1 MKKLLLSCL
10 VLMLTACESVQPYV
24 NAYLDD
30 LNQKLQ
36 QGTATQ
42 QTVSLLNSPY
52 FIQEKTQ
59 ADVNRLLDKARPEEV
74 SYSDWR
80 GVKPVLSR
88 LIGSLACNASY
99 QDLKQETHIDF
110 KEFADGKYGKQE
122 TTPILSLLFPQ
133 KTHHNDWW
141 NGNKTNAEE
150 AVQKYCYQVSQIQ
163 ITGFSGDYATVY
175 FENDEG
181 EILKHTVELRLIPE
195 TNRWMYVRY

>member
-10 VLMLTACESVQPYV
+10 VLTLTACESVQPYV

-52 FIQEKTQ
+52 FIREETQ
-59 ADVNRLLDKARPEEV
+59 ADVNRLWEKARPEEV

-80 GVKPVLSR
+80 GIKPVLSR

-110 KEFADGKYGKQE
+110 KWSADNDYGEQA
-122 TTPILSLLFPQ
+122 TVPILALVFSR
-133 KTHHNDWW
+133 KINS
-141 NGNKTNAEE
+141 EE
-150 AVQKYCYQVSQIQ
+150 YIQRNCYHVAQIQ
-163 ITGFSGDYATVY
+163 VRNYLGGYVTDATVY
-175 FENDEG
+175 FESGKGNV
-181 EILKHTVELRLIPE
+181 LSHTVSLTLIPE
-195 TNRWMYVRY
+195 TERWMYIGY

>member
-1 MKKLLLSCL
+1 MKKLLLYCL
-10 VLMLTACESVQPYV
+10 VLTLTACKSVQPYV

-59 ADVNRLLDKARPEEV
+59 ADVNRLLDKARPEKV

-80 GVKPVLSR
+80 GIKPVLSR

-110 KEFADGKYGKQE
+110 KWVADNDYYGEQA
-122 TTPILSLLFPQ
+122 TVPILALVFSR
-133 KTHHNDWW
+133 KINS
-141 NGNKTNAEE
+141 EE
-150 AVQKYCYQVSQIQ
+150 YIQQDCYHVAQIQ
-163 ITGFSGDYATVY
+163 VGNYSGYVTDATVY
-175 FENDEG
+175 FESDKGNV
-181 EILKHTVELRLIPE
+181 LSHTVRLRLIPE
-195 TNRWMYVRY
+195 TERWMYIGY

>member
-10 VLMLTACESVQPYV
+10 VLTLTACESVQPYV

-80 GVKPVLSR
+80 GIKPVLSR

-110 KEFADGKYGKQE
+110 KWVADNDYYGEQA
-122 TTPILSLLFPQ
+122 TVPILALVFSR
-133 KTHHNDWW
+133 KINS
-141 NGNKTNAEE
+141 EE
-150 AVQKYCYQVSQIQ
+150 YIQQDCYHVAQIQ
-163 ITGFSGDYATVY
+163 VGNYSRYVTDATVY
-175 FENDEG
+175 FESDKGNV
-181 EILKHTVELRLIPE
+181 LSHTVRLRLIPE
-195 TNRWMYVRY
+195 TERWMYIGY

>member
-10 VLMLTACESVQPYV
+10 VLTLTACESVQPYV

-80 GVKPVLSR
+80 GIKPVLSR
-88 LIGSLACNASY
+88 LISSLACNASY

-110 KEFADGKYGKQE
+110 KWVADNDYYGEQA
-122 TTPILSLLFPQ
+122 TVPILALVFSR
-133 KTHHNDWW
+133 KINS
-141 NGNKTNAEE
+141 EE
-150 AVQKYCYQVSQIQ
+150 YIQQDCYHVAQIQ
-163 ITGFSGDYATVY
+163 VGNYSRYVTDATVY
-175 FENDEG
+175 FESDKGNV
-181 EILKHTVELRLIPE
+181 LSHTVRLRLIPE
-195 TNRWMYVRY
+195 TERWMYIGY

>member
-10 VLMLTACESVQPYV
+10 VLTLTACESVQPYI

-52 FIQEKTQ
+52 FIREETQ
-59 ADVNRLLDKARPEEV
+59 ADVNQLLDKARPEEV

-80 GVKPVLSR
+80 GIKPVLSR

-110 KEFADGKYGKQE
+110 KWSADNDYGEQA
-122 TTPILSLLFPQ
+122 TVPILALVFSQ
-133 KTHHNDWW
+133 KINS
-141 NGNKTNAEE
+141 EE
-150 AVQKYCYQVSQIQ
+150 YIQRDCYHVAQIQ
-163 ITGFSGDYATVY
+163 VDYSGYVTDATVY
-175 FENDEG
+175 FESGQGNV
-181 EILKHTVELRLIPE
+181 LSHTVRLRLIPE
-195 TNRWMYVRY
+195 TERWMYFGY

>member
-10 VLMLTACESVQPYV
+10 VLTLTACESVQPYV

-52 FIQEKTQ
+52 FIQEETQ
-59 ADVNRLLDKARPEEV
+59 ADVNQLLDKARPEEV

-80 GVKPVLSR
+80 GIKPVLSR

-110 KEFADGKYGKQE
+110 KWFADNDYYGEQA
-122 TTPILSLLFPQ
+122 TVPILALVFSR
-133 KTHHNDWW
+133 KINS
-141 NGNKTNAEE
+141 EE
-150 AVQKYCYQVSQIQ
+150 YIQQDCYHVAQIQ
-163 ITGFSGDYATVY
+163 VGNYSRYVTDATVY
-175 FENDEG
+175 FESGKGNV
-181 EILKHTVELRLIPE
+181 LSHTVSLTLIPE
-195 TNRWMYVRY
+195 TERWMYIGY

>member
-10 VLMLTACESVQPYV
+10 VLTLTACESVQPYV

-52 FIQEKTQ
+52 FIQKKTQ

-80 GVKPVLSR
+80 GIKPVLSR

-110 KEFADGKYGKQE
+110 KWVADNDYYGEQA
-122 TTPILSLLFPQ
+122 TVPILALVFSR
-133 KTHHNDWW
+133 KINS
-141 NGNKTNAEE
+141 EE
-150 AVQKYCYQVSQIQ
+150 YIQQDCYHVAQIQ
-163 ITGFSGDYATVY
+163 VGNYSRYVTDATVY
-175 FENDEG
+175 FESDKGNV
-181 EILKHTVELRLIPE
+181 LSHTVRLRLIPE
-195 TNRWMYVRY
+195 TERWMYIGY

>member
-59 ADVNRLLDKARPEEV
+59 ADVNRLLDKARPEKV

-80 GVKPVLSR
+80 GIKPVLSR

-110 KEFADGKYGKQE
+110 KWVADNDYYGEQA
-122 TTPILSLLFPQ
+122 TVPILALVFSR
-133 KTHHNDWW
+133 KINS
-141 NGNKTNAEE
+141 EE
-150 AVQKYCYQVSQIQ
+150 YIQQDCYHVAQIQ
-163 ITGFSGDYATVY
+163 VGNYSRYVTDATVY
-175 FENDEG
+175 FESDKGNV
-181 EILKHTVELRLIPE
+181 LSHTVRLRLIPE
-195 TNRWMYVRY
+195 TERWMYIGY

>member
-10 VLMLTACESVQPYV
+10 VLTLTACESVQPYV

-59 ADVNRLLDKARPEEV
+59 ADVNRLLDKAWPEEV

-80 GVKPVLSR
+80 GIKPVLSR

-110 KEFADGKYGKQE
+110 KWVADNDYYGEQA
-122 TTPILSLLFPQ
+122 TVPILALVFSR
-133 KTHHNDWW
+133 KINS
-141 NGNKTNAEE
+141 EE
-150 AVQKYCYQVSQIQ
+150 YIQQDCYHVAQIQ
-163 ITGFSGDYATVY
+163 VGNYSRYVTDATVY
-175 FENDEG
+175 FESDKGNV
-181 EILKHTVELRLIPE
+181 LSHTVRLRLIPE
-195 TNRWMYVRY
+195 TERWMYIGY

>member
-1 MKKLLLSCL
+1 MKKLLLSYL
-10 VLMLTACESVQPYV
+10 VLTLTACESVQPYV

-52 FIQEKTQ
+52 FIREETQ

-110 KEFADGKYGKQE
+110 KWVADNDYYGEQA
-122 TTPILSLLFPQ
+122 TVPILALVFSR
-133 KTHHNDWW
+133 KINS
-141 NGNKTNAEE
+141 E
-150 AVQKYCYQVSQIQ
+150 KYIQQDCYHVAQIQ
-163 ITGFSGDYATVY
+163 VGNYSGYVTDATVY
-175 FENDEG
+175 FESDKGNV
-181 EILKHTVELRLIPE
+181 LSHTVRLRLIPE
-195 TNRWMYVRY
+195 TERWMYIGY

>member
-1 MKKLLLSCL
+1 MKKLLLYCL
-10 VLMLTACESVQPYV
+10 VLTLTACESVQPYV

-59 ADVNRLLDKARPEEV
+59 ADVNRLLDKARPEKV

-80 GVKPVLSR
+80 GIKPVLSR

-110 KEFADGKYGKQE
+110 KWVADNDYGEQA
-122 TTPILSLLFPQ
+122 TVPILALVFSQ
-133 KTHHNDWW
+133 KINS
-141 NGNKTNAEE
+141 E
-150 AVQKYCYQVSQIQ
+150 KYIQQDCYHVAQIQ
-163 ITGFSGDYATVY
+163 VGNYSRYVTDATVY
-175 FENDEG
+175 FESDKGNV
-181 EILKHTVELRLIPE
+181 LSHTVRLRLIPE
-195 TNRWMYVRY
+195 TERWMYIGY

>member
-10 VLMLTACESVQPYV
+10 VLTLTACESVQPYV

-52 FIQEKTQ
+52 FIEEETQ
-59 ADVNRLLDKARPEEV
+59 SDVNRLLDKARPEEV

-80 GVKPVLSR
+80 GIKPVLSR

-99 QDLKQETHIDF
+99 QDLKQETHINF
-110 KEFADGKYGKQE
+110 KWVADNDYGKQA
-122 TTPILSLLFPQ
+122 TVPILALVFSQ
-133 KTHHNDWW
+133 KINS
-141 NGNKTNAEE
+141 EE
-150 AVQKYCYQVSQIQ
+150 YIQQGCYHVAQIQ
-163 ITGFSGDYATVY
+163 VENYSGQYVTDATVY
-175 FENDEG
+175 FESNKG
-181 EILKHTVELRLIPE
+181 NVLSRTVGLRLIPE
-195 TNRWMYVRY
+195 TKRWMYVRY

>member
-1 MKKLLLSCL
+1 MKKLLLYCL
-10 VLMLTACESVQPYV
+10 VLPLTACESVQPYV

-59 ADVNRLLDKARPEEV
+59 ADVNRLLDKARPEKV

-80 GVKPVLSR
+80 GIKPVLSR

-110 KEFADGKYGKQE
+110 KWVADNDYYGEQA
-122 TTPILSLLFPQ
+122 TVPILALVFSR
-133 KTHHNDWW
+133 KINS
-141 NGNKTNAEE
+141 EE
-150 AVQKYCYQVSQIQ
+150 YIQQDCYHVAQIQ
-163 ITGFSGDYATVY
+163 VGNYSGYVTDATVY
-175 FENDEG
+175 FESDKGNV
-181 EILKHTVELRLIPE
+181 LSHTVRLRLIPE
-195 TNRWMYVRY
+195 TERWMYIGY

>member
-10 VLMLTACESVQPYV
+10 VLTLTACESVQPYV

-52 FIQEKTQ
+52 FIREETQ

-80 GVKPVLSR
+80 GIKPVLSR

-110 KEFADGKYGKQE
+110 KWSADNDYGEQA
-122 TTPILSLLFPQ
+122 TVPILALVFSR
-133 KTHHNDWW
+133 KINS
-141 NGNKTNAEE
+141 EE
-150 AVQKYCYQVSQIQ
+150 YIQRNCYHVAQIQ
-163 ITGFSGDYATVY
+163 VENYSGEKQYVTDATVY
-175 FENDEG
+175 FENNKG
-181 EILKHTVELRLIPE
+181 NVLSHTVSLTLIPE
-195 TNRWMYVRY
+195 TERWMYVRY

>member
-10 VLMLTACESVQPYV
+10 VLTLTACESVQPYI

-52 FIQEKTQ
+52 FIREETQ
-59 ADVNRLLDKARPEEV
+59 ADVNQLLDKARPEEV

-80 GVKPVLSR
+80 GIKPVLSR

-110 KEFADGKYGKQE
+110 KWSADNNYGEQA
-122 TTPILSLLFPQ
+122 TVPILALVFSQ
-133 KTHHNDWW
+133 KINS
-141 NGNKTNAEE
+141 EE
-150 AVQKYCYQVSQIQ
+150 YIQRDCYHVAQIQ
-163 ITGFSGDYATVY
+163 VDYSGYVTDATVY
-175 FENDEG
+175 FESGQGNV
-181 EILKHTVELRLIPE
+181 LSHTVRLRLIPE
-195 TNRWMYVRY
+195 TERWMYFGY